1 MNFTPRSVC
10 SSSREAYEQQ
20 MLQESTSAKDNGR
33 FLWATDVS
41 ACEIHRQL
49 IEMHD
54 NDVLRVQHLR
64 KRRRECENAATSAM
78 AIASVVP
85 AGE

>member
-1 MNFTPRSVC
+1 MNFTPRSIC
-10 SSSREAYEQQ
+10 SSSRQAYEQQ
-20 MLQESTSAKDNGR
+20 MLQESTSANDSGR

-54 NDVLRVQHLR
+54 DVLRVQRLR
-64 KRRRECENAATSAM
+64 KRRRKCENAPTSAM
-78 AIASVVP
+78 PIALVVP
-85 AGE
+85 AGK